1 MNKSAEQHNITI
13 HDPINALKNI
23 DDFIST
29 LNSLSLSQFSDQ
41 VISSCSPKKTLR
53 QMIHCSFLI
62 QS

>member
-41 VISSCSPKKTLR
+41 VISVVHQRKLCVR
-53 QMIHCSFLI
+53 
-62 QS
+62 